1 MVNPN
6 HLYLLNWAYLWVE
19 LYQNSRI
26 HWFMSWVD
34 CWGGQ
39 VIVDW
44 LRVEGL
50 IWRCW
55 NRFVALL
62 EVPDL
67 KKKIV
72 FLEESHEQ
80 YNTNLILQRT
90 WNLLVCI
97 FFFQNSMTS
106 HYWLWW
112 FEFLSSTIT
121 KHCFLSLEF
130 SRFFFNV
137 LIINIVFSA

>member
-97 FFFQNSMTS
+97 FFFRIA
-106 HYWLWW
+106 WL
-112 FEFLSSTIT
+112 LTIGYDDSS
-121 KHCFLSLEF
+121 F
-130 SRFFFNV
+130 SAQP
-137 LIINIVFSA
+137 LPNIVFSAWNFLGFFLMFW